1 MIVFDPSEVMGIKL
15 TLLHKQWL
23 KQVIRNEGLVPGD
36 LEYVF
41 CTDEEMLQWNVQ
53 FLQHDTYTDII
64 TFDNRVGDLVSG
76 NIIISTDRIA
86 DNAKS
91 FGVTKQEELMRVLVH
106 GVLHLCGYP
115 DKKPEEAVVM
125 RQKENEALAVLH
137 AM

>member
-1 MIVFDPSEVMGIKL
+1 MIVFNPSEVMGINL

-91 FGVTKQEELMRVLVH
+91 FGVSVEEELMRVLVH

-125 RQKENEALAVLH
+125 RQKENGALAVLH
-137 AM
+137 TM

>member
-86 DNAKS
+86 DNVKS